1 MRNNLI
7 SPAYKIVVD
16 FFGDV
21 LIFFFGWTFQSFV
34 FLRSENS
41 DLPYSIIRVAG
52 RRFESFPVLQI
63 FVVAANKIYRLK
75 IFPDFGFK
83 PVIYHCEV
91 VVINVRT
98 DAIIVCSINSQHF
111 VNVRPKL

>member
-7 SPAYKIVVD
+7 SPAYKVVVD
-16 FFGDV
+16 SFGDV
-21 LIFFFGWTFQSFV
+21 FIFFFGWTFQSFV

-52 RRFESFPVLQI
+52 RGKEPSPVLQI
-63 FVVAANKIYRLK
+63 FVGAAHKIYTSK

-83 PVIYHCEV
+83 RVIHNCEV

-98 DAIIVCSINSQHF
+98 DAIIVSSINSQHF